1 MDEEVHGFVTDSLPP
16 LNGSVISTDPFVPNG
31 SDSSAFEGSSFSTR
45 KHHKKHH
52 NKHHKKDIA
61 ERGMDEEV
69 HEFVKEAIPP
79 LNTRVRSTDPFVP
92 NGSDESAWEG
102 ASFNQRRHHSRHH
115 KRPDV
120 AERGMDEEVH
130 GFVVDS
136 LPPLNTRVRSTMPF
150 VPNGSDP
157 SAHDGVA
164 FMAKRPD
171 VAERGMDEEVH
182 GFVVDSLPPLNTRV
196 RSTMPFVPNGS
207 DPSAHDGVAFLAKR
221 PDVAERGMD
230 EEVHGFVVDSLPP
243 LNTRV
248 RSTLPF
254 VPNGSDPSAHDGVAF
269 IAARP
274 DIAERNTDGDVHN
287 FVYDHVPAL
296 NTWERYPHGYLPN
309 GSDSSAFEGSA
320 SFIGKKPD
328 VAERGMDEEVHG
340 FVVDSLPPLNTRVRS
355 TLPFVPNGSD
365 PSAHSPA
372 GYSAAERKHHHKHH
386 KRDIAERG
394 MDEEVHGFCTDSLPP
409 LNTRVRSKLPFVPN
423 GSDASA
429 HSPAGE
435 PYSAAER
442 RHHSRHHKRPDINER
457 GMDEEV
463 HGFVTDSLPPLNG
476 WERST
481 KPFVP
486 NGSDPS
492 AHDGAAFMS
501 RRSRDIAERGMD
513 SDVWGFSSEAIPPMT
528 TKERAKMPFI
538 PNGS

>member
-1 MDEEVHGFVTDSLPP
+1 LGGWNYSQKKHHRKHHQNPKNKKPDVAERGMDEEVHGFVTDSLPP
-16 LNGSVISTDPFVPNG
+16 LNTSVRSTDPFVPNG

-254 VPNGSDPSAHDGVAF
+254 VPNGSDPSAH
-269 IAARP
+269 
-274 DIAERNTDGDVHN
+274 
-287 FVYDHVPAL
+287 
-296 NTWERYPHGYLPN
+296 
-309 GSDSSAFEGSA
+309 
-320 SFIGKKPD
+320 
-328 VAERGMDEEVHG
+328 
-340 FVVDSLPPLNTRVRS
+340 
-355 TLPFVPNGSD
+355 
-365 PSAHSPA
+365 SPA

-442 RHHSRHHKRPDINER
+442 RHHSRHHKRPDVAER

-481 KPFVP
+481 KAFVP

-492 AHDGAAFMS
+492 AHEGAAFMS
-501 RRSRDIAERGMD
+501 RRQRDIAERGMD

>member
-1 MDEEVHGFVTDSLPP
+1 
-16 LNGSVISTDPFVPNG
+16 
-31 SDSSAFEGSSFSTR
+31 
-45 KHHKKHH
+45 
-52 NKHHKKDIA
+52 
-61 ERGMDEEV
+61 
-69 HEFVKEAIPP
+69 
-79 LNTRVRSTDPFVP
+79 
-92 NGSDESAWEG
+92 
-102 ASFNQRRHHSRHH
+102 
-115 KRPDV
+115 
-120 AERGMDEEVH
+120 MDEEVH

-254 VPNGSDPSAHDGVAF
+254 VPNGSDPSAH
-269 IAARP
+269 
-274 DIAERNTDGDVHN
+274 
-287 FVYDHVPAL
+287 
-296 NTWERYPHGYLPN
+296 
-309 GSDSSAFEGSA
+309 
-320 SFIGKKPD
+320 
-328 VAERGMDEEVHG
+328 
-340 FVVDSLPPLNTRVRS
+340 
-355 TLPFVPNGSD
+355 
-365 PSAHSPA
+365 SPA

-442 RHHSRHHKRPDINER
+442 RHHSRHHKRPDVAER

-481 KPFVP
+481 KAFVP

-492 AHDGAAFMS
+492 AHEGAAFMS
-501 RRSRDIAERGMD
+501 RRQRDIAERGMD